1 MQPTRSKKEWEE
13 EFKNTYICILKR
25 VKSYDDLILENEDNL
40 NAFKSEHTLDNN
52 SIEFLPAYFNFI
64 ECFLAQDK
72 KKLSEVKKYLIVGL
86 TNLLNASKKG
96 DDKGAGERSSNEYE
110 QEEVNRKLL
119 QSRLDLLFGRF
130 NLKSDA
136 PPEQTIDKLTSS
148 IITYSE
154 IYGPESVGL
163 TPQYFYLA
171 EYFLVTMFKDQN
183 KEQNKKIIVKKIYS
197 KIAELWRQYFA
208 NKTNPLFMK
217 ISDKDKELILA
228 IGETYVK
235 LISNKIA
242 TEFPRNSESELDLKF
257 KMIKVV
263 ILKRNNSE
271 LHQQALNNVLDQQ
284 KKIESQI
291 LDKEFF
297 NDMNEFMT
305 ADNGVVQ

>member
-1 MQPTRSKKEWEE
+1 MQPTRTKKEWEE
-13 EFKNTYICILKR
+13 EFKKTYICILKR
-25 VKSYDDLILENEDNL
+25 LKSYDDLILENEENL

-96 DDKGAGERSSNEYE
+96 DEKNLGERGVNDYDS
-110 QEEVNRKLL
+110 EEVNRKLL

-154 IYGPESVGL
+154 IYGPENVGL

-171 EYFLVTMFKDQN
+171 EYFLATVFKDQN
-183 KEQNKKIIVKKIYS
+183 KEANKRTIVKKIYS

-208 NKTNPLFMK
+208 DVVNPLFLYN
-217 ISDKDKELILA
+217 DDAPLLLA

-257 KMIKVV
+257 RMIKVV
-263 ILKRNNSE
+263 ILKRTKSD
-271 LHQQALNNVLDQQ
+271 LYQQAYNNVLDLQ

-291 LDKEFF
+291 LDKEYFD
-297 NDMNEFMT
+297 DMNEFMKN
-305 ADNGVVQ
+305 DEEE

>member
-1 MQPTRSKKEWEE
+1 MQPTRTKKEWEE
-13 EFKNTYICILKR
+13 EFKKTYICILKR
-25 VKSYDDLILENEDNL
+25 LKSYDDLILENEENL

-96 DDKGAGERSSNEYE
+96 DDKNMGERSGNEYDP
-110 QEEVNRKLL
+110 EEVNRKLL

-136 PPEQTIDKLTSS
+136 PPEQTIDKLTTS

-154 IYGPESVGL
+154 IYGPENVGL

-171 EYFLVTMFKDQN
+171 EYFLVTAFKDQN
-183 KEQNKKIIVKKIYS
+183 KELNKKTIVKKIYS
-197 KIAELWRQYFA
+197 KIAELWRLYFA
-208 NKTNPLFMK
+208 DVVNPLFLYN
-217 ISDKDKELILA
+217 DDAPLLLA

-235 LISNKIA
+235 LITNKIA
-242 TEFPRNSESELDLKF
+242 TEFPRNSETELDLKYR
-257 KMIKVV
+257 MIKVV
-263 ILKRNNSE
+263 ILKRIKSD
-271 LHQQALNNVLDQQ
+271 LYQQAYNNVLDIQ
-284 KKIESQI
+284 KKNESQL
-291 LDKEFF
+291 LDKEYFD
-297 NDMNEFMT
+297 DMNEFMK
-305 ADNGVVQ
+305 NEEEE

>member
-1 MQPTRSKKEWEE
+1 MQPTRTKKEWEE
-13 EFKNTYICILKR
+13 EFKKTYICILKR
-25 VKSYDDLILENEDNL
+25 LKSYDDLILENEENL

-96 DDKGAGERSSNEYE
+96 DEKNLGERGANEYDI
-110 QEEVNRKLL
+110 EEVNRKLL

-154 IYGPESVGL
+154 IYGPENVGL

-171 EYFLVTMFKDQN
+171 EYFLATVFKDQTKEAN
-183 KEQNKKIIVKKIYS
+183 KRTIVKKIYS

-208 NKTNPLFMK
+208 DIVNPLFLYN
-217 ISDKDKELILA
+217 DDAPLLLA

-257 KMIKVV
+257 RMIKVV
-263 ILKRNNSE
+263 ILKRTKSD
-271 LHQQALNNVLDQQ
+271 LYQQAYNNVLNLQ

-291 LDKEFF
+291 LDKEYFD
-297 NDMNEFMT
+297 DMNEFMKN
-305 ADNGVVQ
+305 DEEE

>member
-1 MQPTRSKKEWEE
+1 MQPTRTKKEWEE
-13 EFKNTYICILKR
+13 EFKKTYICILKR
-25 VKSYDDLILENEDNL
+25 LKSYDDLILENEENL
-40 NAFKSEHTLDNN
+40 NSFKSEHTLDNN

-72 KKLSEVKKYLIVGL
+72 KKLGEVKKYLIVGL

-96 DDKGAGERSSNEYE
+96 DEKNTGERSGNEYE
-110 QEEVNRKLL
+110 QEEVHRKLL

-154 IYGPESVGL
+154 IYGPENVGL

-171 EYFLVTMFKDQN
+171 EYFLVTIFKDPN
-183 KEQNKKIIVKKIYS
+183 KEANKKIIVKKIYS

-208 NKTNPLFMK
+208 DTVNPLFLYN
-217 ISDKDKELILA
+217 DDAPLLLA

-235 LISNKIA
+235 LITNKIA
-242 TEFPRNSESELDLKF
+242 TEFPRNSENELDLKF

-263 ILKRNNSE
+263 ILKKTKSD
-271 LHQQALNNVLDQQ
+271 LYQQALNNVLDQQ
-284 KKIESQI
+284 KKIEAQL
-291 LDKEFF
+291 LDKEYFK
-297 NDMNEFMT
+297 DMNEFMKN
-305 ADNGVVQ
+305 DEEE

>member
-1 MQPTRSKKEWEE
+1 MQPTKTKKEWEE
-13 EFKNTYICILKR
+13 EFKKIYICILKR
-25 VKSYDDLILENEDNL
+25 LKSYDDLIIENEENL
-40 NAFKSEHTLDNN
+40 NAFKAEHTLDSN

-96 DDKGAGERSSNEYE
+96 DDKNLEERKSTEYDP
-110 QEEVNRKLL
+110 EEVNRKLL

-136 PPEQTIDKLTSS
+136 PPEQTIDKLNSS
-148 IITYSE
+148 IIIYSE
-154 IYGPESVGL
+154 IYGPENVGL

-171 EYFLVTMFKDQN
+171 EYFLATVFKDQN
-183 KEQNKKIIVKKIYS
+183 KEMNKKIIVKKIYS

-208 NKTNPLFMK
+208 DAVNPLFLYN
-217 ISDKDKELILA
+217 DDTPLLLA

-263 ILKRNNSE
+263 ILKKTKSD
-271 LHQQALNNVLDQQ
+271 LYQQALNNVLDQQ
-284 KKIESQI
+284 KKVESQI
-291 LDKEFF
+291 LDKEYFE
-297 NDMNEFMT
+297 DMNLFMKN
-305 ADNGVVQ
+305 DEEE

>member
-1 MQPTRSKKEWEE
+1 MQPTRNKKEWEE
-13 EFKNTYICILKR
+13 EFKKTYICILKR
-25 VKSYDDLILENEDNL
+25 LKSYDDLILENEENL

-96 DDKGAGERSSNEYE
+96 DEKNLGERGANDYDP
-110 QEEVNRKLL
+110 EEVNRKLL

-154 IYGPESVGL
+154 IYGPENVGL

-171 EYFLVTMFKDQN
+171 EYFLATVFKDQN
-183 KEQNKKIIVKKIYS
+183 KEANKRTIVKKIYS

-208 NKTNPLFMK
+208 DVVNPLFLYN
-217 ISDKDKELILA
+217 DDAPLLLA

-257 KMIKVV
+257 RMIKVV
-263 ILKRNNSE
+263 ILKRTKSD
-271 LHQQALNNVLDQQ
+271 LYQQAFNNVLDLQ
-284 KKIESQI
+284 KKVESQI
-291 LDKEFF
+291 LDKEYFD
-297 NDMNEFMT
+297 DMNEFMKS
-305 ADNGVVQ
+305 DEEE

>member
-1 MQPTRSKKEWEE
+1 MQPTRNKKEWEE
-13 EFKNTYICILKR
+13 EFKKTYICILKR
-25 VKSYDDLILENEDNL
+25 LKSYDDLILENEENL

-96 DDKGAGERSSNEYE
+96 DEKNLGERGANEYDI
-110 QEEVNRKLL
+110 EEVNRKLL

-154 IYGPESVGL
+154 IYGPENVGL

-171 EYFLVTMFKDQN
+171 EYFLATVFKDQTKEAN
-183 KEQNKKIIVKKIYS
+183 KRTIVKKIYS

-208 NKTNPLFMK
+208 DIVNPLFLYN
-217 ISDKDKELILA
+217 DDAPLLLA

-257 KMIKVV
+257 RMIKVV
-263 ILKRNNSE
+263 ILKRTKSD
-271 LHQQALNNVLDQQ
+271 LYQQAYNNVIDLQ

-291 LDKEFF
+291 LDKEYFD
-297 NDMNEFMT
+297 DMNEFMKN
-305 ADNGVVQ
+305 DEEE

>member
-1 MQPTRSKKEWEE
+1 MQPTKTKKEWEE
-13 EFKNTYICILKR
+13 EFKKTYILILKR
-25 VKSYDDLILENEDNL
+25 LKNYDELIIQNEENL

-96 DDKGAGERSSNEYE
+96 DDKNLEERKSTEYE
-110 QEEVNRKLL
+110 PEEVNRKLL

-136 PPEQTIDKLTSS
+136 PPEQTIDKLNSS
-148 IITYSE
+148 IIIYSE

-171 EYFLVTMFKDQN
+171 EYFLTTVFKDQN
-183 KEQNKKIIVKKIYS
+183 KEINKKIIVKKIYS
-197 KIAELWRQYFA
+197 KIAELWRLYFA
-208 NKTNPLFMK
+208 DTINPLFLYNDD
-217 ISDKDKELILA
+217 STLLLA

-235 LISNKIA
+235 LISNKIS
-242 TEFPRNSESELDLKF
+242 TEFPRNSECELDLKF

-263 ILKRNNSE
+263 ILKKTKND
-271 LHQQALNNVLDQQ
+271 LYQQALNNTLDQQ
-284 KKIESQI
+284 KKVESQL
-291 LDKEFF
+291 LDKEYF
-297 NDMNEFMT
+297 NDMNEFMKN
-305 ADNGVVQ
+305 DEEE

>member
-1 MQPTRSKKEWEE
+1 MQPTRTKKEWEE
-13 EFKNTYICILKR
+13 EFKKTYICILKR
-25 VKSYDDLILENEDNL
+25 LKSYDDLIIENEENL

-96 DDKGAGERSSNEYE
+96 DDKNLEDRKSNEYE
-110 QEEVNRKLL
+110 PEEVNRKLL

-136 PPEQTIDKLTSS
+136 PPEQTIDKLNSS
-148 IITYSE
+148 IIIYSE
-154 IYGPESVGL
+154 IYGPENVGL

-171 EYFLVTMFKDQN
+171 EYFLVTVFKDPN
-183 KEQNKKIIVKKIYS
+183 KEMNKKIIVKKIYS

-208 NKTNPLFMK
+208 DVVNPLFLYN
-217 ISDKDKELILA
+217 DDTPLLLA

-263 ILKRNNSE
+263 ILKKTKSD
-271 LHQQALNNVLDQQ
+271 LYQQALNNVLDQ
-284 KKIESQI
+284 KKKVESQI
-291 LDKEFF
+291 LDKEYFE
-297 NDMNEFMT
+297 DMNEFMKN
-305 ADNGVVQ
+305 DEED

>member
-1 MQPTRSKKEWEE
+1 MQPTRNKKEWEE
-13 EFKNTYICILKR
+13 EFKKTYICILKR
-25 VKSYDDLILENEDNL
+25 LKSYDDLILENEENL

-96 DDKGAGERSSNEYE
+96 DEKNLGERGANEYDI
-110 QEEVNRKLL
+110 EEVNRKLL

-154 IYGPESVGL
+154 IYGPENVGL

-171 EYFLVTMFKDQN
+171 EYFLATVFKDQTKEAN
-183 KEQNKKIIVKKIYS
+183 KRTIVKKIYS

-208 NKTNPLFMK
+208 DIVNPLFLYN
-217 ISDKDKELILA
+217 DDAPLLLA

-257 KMIKVV
+257 RMIKVV
-263 ILKRNNSE
+263 ILKRTKSD
-271 LHQQALNNVLDQQ
+271 LYQQAYNNVLDLQ

-291 LDKEFF
+291 LDKEYFD
-297 NDMNEFMT
+297 DMNEFMKN
-305 ADNGVVQ
+305 DEEE

>member
-1 MQPTRSKKEWEE
+1 MQPTKTKKEWEE
-13 EFKNTYICILKR
+13 EFKKIYICILKR
-25 VKSYDDLILENEDNL
+25 LKSYDDLIIENEENL
-40 NAFKSEHTLDNN
+40 NAFKAEHTLDSN

-96 DDKGAGERSSNEYE
+96 DDKNLEERKSTEYDP
-110 QEEVNRKLL
+110 EEVNRKLL

-136 PPEQTIDKLTSS
+136 PPEQTIDKLNSS
-148 IITYSE
+148 IIIYSE
-154 IYGPESVGL
+154 IYGPENVGL

-171 EYFLVTMFKDQN
+171 EYFLVTVFKDQN
-183 KEQNKKIIVKKIYS
+183 KEMNKKIIVKKIYS

-208 NKTNPLFMK
+208 DVVNPLFLYN
-217 ISDKDKELILA
+217 DDTPLLLA

-263 ILKRNNSE
+263 ILKKTKSD
-271 LHQQALNNVLDQQ
+271 LYQQALNNVLDQQ
-284 KKIESQI
+284 KKVESQI
-291 LDKEFF
+291 LDKEYFE
-297 NDMNEFMT
+297 DMNLFMKN
-305 ADNGVVQ
+305 DEEE

>member
-1 MQPTRSKKEWEE
+1 MQPTRNKKEWEE
-13 EFKNTYICILKR
+13 EFKKTYICILKR
-25 VKSYDDLILENEDNL
+25 LKSYDDLILENEENL

-96 DDKGAGERSSNEYE
+96 DEKNLGERGANDYDP
-110 QEEVNRKLL
+110 EEVNRKLL

-154 IYGPESVGL
+154 IYGPENVGL

-171 EYFLVTMFKDQN
+171 EYFLATVFKDQN
-183 KEQNKKIIVKKIYS
+183 KEANKRTIVKKIYS

-208 NKTNPLFMK
+208 DVVNPLFLYN
-217 ISDKDKELILA
+217 DDAPLLLA

-257 KMIKVV
+257 RMIKVV
-263 ILKRNNSE
+263 ILKRTKSD
-271 LHQQALNNVLDQQ
+271 LYQQALNNVLDLQ
-284 KKIESQI
+284 KKVESQI
-291 LDKEFF
+291 LDKEYFD
-297 NDMNEFMT
+297 DMNEFMK
-305 ADNGVVQ
+305 NEEEE

>member
-13 EFKNTYICILKR
+13 EFKKTYIYILKR
-25 VKSYDDLILENEDNL
+25 LKSYDDLILENEENL

-96 DDKGAGERSSNEYE
+96 DDKGTGDRSSNEYE

-171 EYFLVTMFKDQN
+171 EYFLVTIFKDQN

-208 NKTNPLFMK
+208 GKKNPLFMENN
-217 ISDKDKELILA
+217 DNDLLLA

-235 LISNKIA
+235 LINNKIS

-257 KMIKVV
+257 KMIKVI
-263 ILKRNNSE
+263 ILKNTNSD
-271 LHQQALNNVLDQQ
+271 LYQQALNNVLDQQ
-284 KKIESQI
+284 KKIEAQI

-297 NDMNEFMT
+297 DDMNEFMKN
-305 ADNGVVQ
+305 DEEE

>member
-1 MQPTRSKKEWEE
+1 MQPTRTKKEWEE
-13 EFKNTYICILKR
+13 EFKKIYICILKR
-25 VKSYDDLILENEDNL
+25 LKSYDDLILENEENL

-96 DDKGAGERSSNEYE
+96 DDKGTSYHGGNEYE
-110 QEEVNRKLL
+110 DQDEVNRKLL

-136 PPEQTIDKLTSS
+136 PPEQTVDKLTSS

-171 EYFLVTMFKDQN
+171 EYFLVTIFKDQN
-183 KEQNKKIIVKKIYS
+183 KEQNKKVIVKKIYL
-197 KIAELWRQYFA
+197 KIAELWRQYFSE
-208 NKTNPLFMK
+208 NVNPLFMENN
-217 ISDKDKELILA
+217 DDALLLA

-235 LISNKIA
+235 LINNKIA
-242 TEFPRNSESELDLKF
+242 TEFPRNSESE
-257 KMIKVV
+257 
-263 ILKRNNSE
+263 
-271 LHQQALNNVLDQQ
+271 
-284 KKIESQI
+284 
-291 LDKEFF
+291 
-297 NDMNEFMT
+297 
-305 ADNGVVQ
+305 

>member
-1 MQPTRSKKEWEE
+1 MQPTRTKKEWEE
-13 EFKNTYICILKR
+13 EFKKTYICILKR
-25 VKSYDDLILENEDNL
+25 LKSYDDLILENEENL

-96 DDKGAGERSSNEYE
+96 DEKNLGERGANEYDI
-110 QEEVNRKLL
+110 EEVNRKLL

-154 IYGPESVGL
+154 IYGPENVGL

-171 EYFLVTMFKDQN
+171 EYFLATVFKDQN
-183 KEQNKKIIVKKIYS
+183 KEANKRTIVKKIYS

-208 NKTNPLFMK
+208 DIVNPLFLYN
-217 ISDKDKELILA
+217 DDAPLLLA

-257 KMIKVV
+257 RMIKVV
-263 ILKRNNSE
+263 ILKRTKSD
-271 LHQQALNNVLDQQ
+271 LYQQAYNNVLDIQ
-284 KKIESQI
+284 KKVESQI
-291 LDKEFF
+291 LDKEYFD
-297 NDMNEFMT
+297 DMNEFMKN
-305 ADNGVVQ
+305 DEEE

>member
-1 MQPTRSKKEWEE
+1 MQPTRTKKEWEE
-13 EFKNTYICILKR
+13 EFKKTYILILKR
-25 VKSYDDLILENEDNL
+25 LKSYDELIIENEENL

-64 ECFLAQDK
+64 ECFLVQDK

-96 DDKGAGERSSNEYE
+96 DDKNLEERKLNEYDA
-110 QEEVNRKLL
+110 EEVNRKLL

-148 IITYSE
+148 IIIYSE
-154 IYGPESVGL
+154 IYGPENVGL

-171 EYFLVTMFKDQN
+171 EYFLATVFKDQN
-183 KEQNKKIIVKKIYS
+183 KEMNKKIIVKKIYS

-208 NKTNPLFMK
+208 DVVNPLFLYN
-217 ISDKDKELILA
+217 DDTPLLLA

-242 TEFPRNSESELDLKF
+242 TEFPRNSESKLDLKF
-257 KMIKVV
+257 RMIKVV
-263 ILKRNNSE
+263 ILKKIKSD
-271 LHQQALNNVLDQQ
+271 LYQQALNNVLDQQ
-284 KKIESQI
+284 KKVESQI

-297 NDMNEFMT
+297 EDMSVFMRNDEE
-305 ADNGVVQ
+305 D

>member
-1 MQPTRSKKEWEE
+1 MQPTKTKKEWEE
-13 EFKNTYICILKR
+13 EFKKTYI
-25 VKSYDDLILENEDNL
+25 LILQTKKYDELIIQNEENL

-96 DDKGAGERSSNEYE
+96 DDKNLEERKSTEYE
-110 QEEVNRKLL
+110 PEEVNRKLL

-136 PPEQTIDKLTSS
+136 PPEQTIDKLNSS
-148 IITYSE
+148 IIIYSE

-163 TPQYFYLA
+163 TPQYYYLA
-171 EYFLVTMFKDQN
+171 EYFLTTVFKDQN
-183 KEQNKKIIVKKIYS
+183 KEINKKIIVKKIYS
-197 KIAELWRQYFA
+197 KIAELWRMYFA
-208 NKTNPLFMK
+208 DTINPLFLYNDD
-217 ISDKDKELILA
+217 STLLLA

-235 LISNKIA
+235 LISNKIS
-242 TEFPRNSESELDLKF
+242 TEFPRNSECELDLKF

-263 ILKRNNSE
+263 ILKKTKHD
-271 LHQQALNNVLDQQ
+271 LYQQALNNTLDQQ
-284 KKIESQI
+284 KKVESQL
-291 LDKEFF
+291 LDREYF
-297 NDMNEFMT
+297 NDMNEFMKN
-305 ADNGVVQ
+305 DEEE

>member
-1 MQPTRSKKEWEE
+1 MQPTKTKKEWEE
-13 EFKNTYICILKR
+13 EFKKTYILILKR
-25 VKSYDDLILENEDNL
+25 IKNYDELIIQNEENL

-64 ECFLAQDK
+64 ECFLAQYK

-96 DDKGAGERSSNEYE
+96 DDKNLEERKSTEYE
-110 QEEVNRKLL
+110 PEEVNRKLL

-136 PPEQTIDKLTSS
+136 PPEQTIDKLNSS
-148 IITYSE
+148 IIIYSE

-171 EYFLVTMFKDQN
+171 EYFLTTVFKDQN
-183 KEQNKKIIVKKIYS
+183 KEINKKIIVKKIYS
-197 KIAELWRQYFA
+197 KIAELWRLYFA
-208 NKTNPLFMK
+208 DTINPLFLYNDD
-217 ISDKDKELILA
+217 STLLLA

-235 LISNKIA
+235 LISNKIS
-242 TEFPRNSESELDLKF
+242 TEFPRNSECELDLKF

-263 ILKRNNSE
+263 ILKKTKND
-271 LHQQALNNVLDQQ
+271 LYQQALNNTLDQQ
-284 KKIESQI
+284 KKVESQL
-291 LDKEFF
+291 LDKEYF
-297 NDMNEFMT
+297 NDMNEFMKN
-305 ADNGVVQ
+305 DEEE

>member
-1 MQPTRSKKEWEE
+1 MQPTKSKKEWEE
-13 EFKNTYICILKR
+13 EFKKIYIYILKR
-25 VKSYDDLILENEDNL
+25 LKSYDDLILENEENL

-96 DDKGAGERSSNEYE
+96 DDKGAGYHGANEYE
-110 QEEVNRKLL
+110 DLEEVNRKLL

-171 EYFLVTMFKDQN
+171 EYFLVTIFKEQN
-183 KEQNKKIIVKKIYS
+183 KEQNKKKKKKKIYS

-208 NKTNPLFMK
+208 GKINPLFMQN
-217 ISDKDKELILA
+217 SDDNLLLA

-235 LISNKIA
+235 LINNKIA

-263 ILKRNNSE
+263 ILKKTNSD
-271 LHQQALNNVLDQQ
+271 LYQQALNNVLDQQ
-284 KKIESQI
+284 KKVEDQL

-297 NDMNEFMT
+297 DDMNEFMK
-305 ADNGVVQ
+305 NELEE

>member
-1 MQPTRSKKEWEE
+1 MQPTRNKKEWEE
-13 EFKNTYICILKR
+13 EFKKTYICILKR
-25 VKSYDDLILENEDNL
+25 LKSYDDLILENEENL

-96 DDKGAGERSSNEYE
+96 DEKNLGERGANEYDI
-110 QEEVNRKLL
+110 EEVNRKLL

-154 IYGPESVGL
+154 IYGPENVGL

-171 EYFLVTMFKDQN
+171 EYFLATVFKDQTKEAN
-183 KEQNKKIIVKKIYS
+183 KRTIVKKIYS

-208 NKTNPLFMK
+208 DIVNPLFLYN
-217 ISDKDKELILA
+217 DDAPLLLA

-257 KMIKVV
+257 RMIKVV
-263 ILKRNNSE
+263 ILKRTKSD
-271 LHQQALNNVLDQQ
+271 LYQQAFNNVIDLQ

-291 LDKEFF
+291 LDKEYFD
-297 NDMNEFMT
+297 DMNEFMKN
-305 ADNGVVQ
+305 DEEE

>member
-1 MQPTRSKKEWEE
+1 MQPTKTKKEWEE
-13 EFKNTYICILKR
+13 EFKKIYICILKR
-25 VKSYDDLILENEDNL
+25 LKPYDDLIIENEENL
-40 NAFKSEHTLDNN
+40 NAFKAEHTLDSN

-96 DDKGAGERSSNEYE
+96 DDKNLEERKSTEYDPE
-110 QEEVNRKLL
+110 DVNRKLL

-136 PPEQTIDKLTSS
+136 PPEQTIDKLNSS
-148 IITYSE
+148 IIIYSE
-154 IYGPESVGL
+154 IYGPENVGL

-171 EYFLVTMFKDQN
+171 EYFLVTVFKDQN
-183 KEQNKKIIVKKIYS
+183 KEMNKKIIVKKIYS

-208 NKTNPLFMK
+208 DVVNPLFLYN
-217 ISDKDKELILA
+217 DDTPLLLA

-242 TEFPRNSESELDLKF
+242 TEYPRNSESELDLKF

-263 ILKRNNSE
+263 ILKKTKSD
-271 LHQQALNNVLDQQ
+271 LYQQALNNVLDQQ
-284 KKIESQI
+284 KKVESQI
-291 LDKEFF
+291 LDKEYFE
-297 NDMNEFMT
+297 DMNLFMKN
-305 ADNGVVQ
+305 DEEE

>member
-1 MQPTRSKKEWEE
+1 MQPTRNKKEWEE
-13 EFKNTYICILKR
+13 EFKKTYICILKR
-25 VKSYDDLILENEDNL
+25 LKSYDDLILENEENL

-96 DDKGAGERSSNEYE
+96 DEKNLGERGANDYDS
-110 QEEVNRKLL
+110 EEVNRKLL

-154 IYGPESVGL
+154 IYGPENVGL

-171 EYFLVTMFKDQN
+171 EYFLATVFKDQN
-183 KEQNKKIIVKKIYS
+183 KEANKRTIVKKIYS

-208 NKTNPLFMK
+208 DVVNPLFLYN
-217 ISDKDKELILA
+217 DDAPLLLA

-257 KMIKVV
+257 RMIKVV
-263 ILKRNNSE
+263 ILKRTKSD
-271 LHQQALNNVLDQQ
+271 LYQQAFNNVLDLQ
-284 KKIESQI
+284 KKVESQI
-291 LDKEFF
+291 LDKEYFD
-297 NDMNEFMT
+297 DMNEFMKN
-305 ADNGVVQ
+305 DEEE

>member
-1 MQPTRSKKEWEE
+1 MQPTRTKKEWEE
-13 EFKNTYICILKR
+13 EFKKTYICILKR
-25 VKSYDDLILENEDNL
+25 LKSYDDLILENEENL

-96 DDKGAGERSSNEYE
+96 DEKNMGERGAREYE
-110 QEEVNRKLL
+110 PEEVNRKLL

-154 IYGPESVGL
+154 IYGPENVGL

-171 EYFLVTMFKDQN
+171 EYFLATIFKDQN
-183 KEQNKKIIVKKIYS
+183 KELNKRTIVKKIYS

-208 NKTNPLFMK
+208 DVVNPLFLYN
-217 ISDKDKELILA
+217 DDAPLLLA

-235 LISNKIA
+235 LITNKIA
-242 TEFPRNSESELDLKF
+242 TEFPRNSETELDLKF
-257 KMIKVV
+257 RMIKVV
-263 ILKRNNSE
+263 ILKRNKSD
-271 LHQQALNNVLDQQ
+271 LYQQAYNNVIDLQ

-291 LDKEFF
+291 LDKEYFD
-297 NDMNEFMT
+297 DMNEFMKN
-305 ADNGVVQ
+305 DEEE

>member
-1 MQPTRSKKEWEE
+1 MQPTKTKKEWEE
-13 EFKNTYICILKR
+13 EFKKTYILILKR
-25 VKSYDDLILENEDNL
+25 IKNYDELIIQNEENL

-96 DDKGAGERSSNEYE
+96 DDKNLEERKSTEYE
-110 QEEVNRKLL
+110 PEEVNRKLL

-136 PPEQTIDKLTSS
+136 PPEQTIDKLNSS
-148 IITYSE
+148 IIIYSE
-154 IYGPESVGL
+154 IYGPENVGL

-171 EYFLVTMFKDQN
+171 EYFLTTVFKDQN
-183 KEQNKKIIVKKIYS
+183 KEINKKIIVKKIYS
-197 KIAELWRQYFA
+197 KIAELWRMYFA
-208 NKTNPLFMK
+208 DTINPLFLYNDD
-217 ISDKDKELILA
+217 STLLLA

-235 LISNKIA
+235 LISNKIS
-242 TEFPRNSESELDLKF
+242 TEFPRNSECELDLKF

-263 ILKRNNSE
+263 ILKKTKHD
-271 LHQQALNNVLDQQ
+271 LYQQALNNTLDQQ
-284 KKIESQI
+284 KKVESQL
-291 LDKEFF
+291 LDREYF
-297 NDMNEFMT
+297 NDMNEFMKN
-305 ADNGVVQ
+305 DEEE

>member
-1 MQPTRSKKEWEE
+1 MQPTRTKKEWEE
-13 EFKNTYICILKR
+13 EFKKTYICILKR
-25 VKSYDDLILENEDNL
+25 LKSYDDLILENEENL

-96 DDKGAGERSSNEYE
+96 DEKNMGERGSREYE
-110 QEEVNRKLL
+110 PEEVNRKLL

-154 IYGPESVGL
+154 IYGPENVGL

-171 EYFLVTMFKDQN
+171 EYFLATVFKDQN
-183 KEQNKKIIVKKIYS
+183 KETNKRTIVKKIYS

-208 NKTNPLFMK
+208 DIVNPLFLYN
-217 ISDKDKELILA
+217 DDAPLLLA

-235 LISNKIA
+235 LITNKIA
-242 TEFPRNSESELDLKF
+242 TEFPRNSESELDLKYR
-257 KMIKVV
+257 MIKVV
-263 ILKRNNSE
+263 ILKRTKSD
-271 LHQQALNNVLDQQ
+271 LYQQAFNNVLDIQ
-284 KKIESQI
+284 KKVESQI
-291 LDKEFF
+291 LDKEYFD
-297 NDMNEFMT
+297 DMNEFMKN
-305 ADNGVVQ
+305 DEEE

>member
-1 MQPTRSKKEWEE
+1 MQPTRTKKECEE
-13 EFKNTYICILKR
+13 EFKKTYICILKR
-25 VKSYDDLILENEDNL
+25 LKSYDDLILENEENL

-96 DDKGAGERSSNEYE
+96 DEKNLGERGANEYDA
-110 QEEVNRKLL
+110 EEVNRKLL

-154 IYGPESVGL
+154 IYGPENVGL

-171 EYFLVTMFKDQN
+171 EYFLATVFKDQSKEVN
-183 KEQNKKIIVKKIYS
+183 KRTIVKKIYS

-208 NKTNPLFMK
+208 DIVNPLFLYN
-217 ISDKDKELILA
+217 DDAPLLLA

-235 LISNKIA
+235 LITNKIA

-257 KMIKVV
+257 RMIKVV
-263 ILKRNNSE
+263 ILKRTKSE
-271 LHQQALNNVLDQQ
+271 LYQQAYNNVLDQQ
-284 KKIESQI
+284 KKVESKI
-291 LDKEFF
+291 SDKEYFD
-297 NDMNEFMT
+297 DMNEFMKN
-305 ADNGVVQ
+305 DEEE

>member
-1 MQPTRSKKEWEE
+1 MQPTRTKKEWEE
-13 EFKNTYICILKR
+13 EFKKTYICILKR
-25 VKSYDDLILENEDNL
+25 LKSYDDLILENEENL

-96 DDKGAGERSSNEYE
+96 DDKNIGERSGNEYE
-110 QEEVNRKLL
+110 PEEVNRKLL

-136 PPEQTIDKLTSS
+136 PPEQTIDKLTTS

-154 IYGPESVGL
+154 IYGPENVGL

-171 EYFLVTMFKDQN
+171 EYFLVTPFKDQN
-183 KEQNKKIIVKKIYS
+183 KELNKKTIVKKIYT
-197 KIAELWRQYFA
+197 KIAELWRLYFA
-208 NKTNPLFMK
+208 DIVNPLFLYN
-217 ISDKDKELILA
+217 DDAPLLLA

-235 LISNKIA
+235 LITNKIA
-242 TEFPRNSESELDLKF
+242 TEFPRNSETELDF
-257 KMIKVV
+257 KYRMIKVV
-263 ILKRNNSE
+263 ILKRIKSD
-271 LHQQALNNVLDQQ
+271 LYQQAYNNVLDIQ
-284 KKIESQI
+284 KKNESQL
-291 LDKEFF
+291 LDKEYFD
-297 NDMNEFMT
+297 DMNEFMK
-305 ADNGVVQ
+305 NEEEE

>member
-1 MQPTRSKKEWEE
+1 MQPTRTKKEWEE
-13 EFKNTYICILKR
+13 EFKKTYICILKR
-25 VKSYDDLILENEDNL
+25 LKSYDDLILENEENL

-96 DDKGAGERSSNEYE
+96 DEKNLGERGANEYDI
-110 QEEVNRKLL
+110 EEVNRKLL

-154 IYGPESVGL
+154 IYGPENVGL

-171 EYFLVTMFKDQN
+171 EYFLATVFKDQN
-183 KEQNKKIIVKKIYS
+183 KEANKRTIVKKIYS

-208 NKTNPLFMK
+208 DIVNPLFLYN
-217 ISDKDKELILA
+217 DDAPLLLA

-257 KMIKVV
+257 RMIKVV
-263 ILKRNNSE
+263 ILKRTKSD
-271 LHQQALNNVLDQQ
+271 LYQQAYNNVLDLQ
-284 KKIESQI
+284 KKVESQI
-291 LDKEFF
+291 LDKEYFD
-297 NDMNEFMT
+297 DMNEFMKN
-305 ADNGVVQ
+305 DEEE

>member
-1 MQPTRSKKEWEE
+1 
-13 EFKNTYICILKR
+13 LKR
-25 VKSYDDLILENEDNL
+25 LKSYDDLILENEENL

-96 DDKGAGERSSNEYE
+96 DEKNLGERGANEYDI
-110 QEEVNRKLL
+110 EEVNRKLL

-154 IYGPESVGL
+154 IYGPENVGL

-171 EYFLVTMFKDQN
+171 EYFLATVFKDQTKEAN
-183 KEQNKKIIVKKIYS
+183 KRTIVKKIYS

-208 NKTNPLFMK
+208 DIVNPLFLYN
-217 ISDKDKELILA
+217 DDAPLLLA

-257 KMIKVV
+257 RMIKVV
-263 ILKRNNSE
+263 ILKRTKSD
-271 LHQQALNNVLDQQ
+271 LYQQAYNNVIDLQ

-291 LDKEFF
+291 LDKEYFD
-297 NDMNEFMT
+297 DMNEFMKN
-305 ADNGVVQ
+305 DEEE

>member
-1 MQPTRSKKEWEE
+1 MQPTRNKKEWEE
-13 EFKNTYICILKR
+13 EFKKTYICILKR
-25 VKSYDDLILENEDNL
+25 LKSYDDLILENEENL

-96 DDKGAGERSSNEYE
+96 DEKNLGERGANDYDP
-110 QEEVNRKLL
+110 EEVNRKLL

-154 IYGPESVGL
+154 IYGPENVGL

-171 EYFLVTMFKDQN
+171 EYFLATVFKDQN
-183 KEQNKKIIVKKIYS
+183 KEANKRTIVKKIYS

-208 NKTNPLFMK
+208 DIVNPLFLYNE
-217 ISDKDKELILA
+217 DAPLLLA

-257 KMIKVV
+257 RMIKVV
-263 ILKRNNSE
+263 ILKRTKSD
-271 LHQQALNNVLDQQ
+271 LYQQAFNNVIDLQ
-284 KKIESQI
+284 KKVESQI
-291 LDKEFF
+291 LDKEYFD
-297 NDMNEFMT
+297 DMNEFMKN
-305 ADNGVVQ
+305 DEEE

>member
-1 MQPTRSKKEWEE
+1 MQPTRNKKEWEE
-13 EFKNTYICILKR
+13 EFKKTYICILKR
-25 VKSYDDLILENEDNL
+25 LKSYDDLILENEENL

-96 DDKGAGERSSNEYE
+96 DEKNLGERGANDYDS
-110 QEEVNRKLL
+110 EEVNRKLL

-154 IYGPESVGL
+154 IYGPENVGL

-171 EYFLVTMFKDQN
+171 EYFLATVFKDQN
-183 KEQNKKIIVKKIYS
+183 KEANKRTIVKKIYS

-208 NKTNPLFMK
+208 DVVNPLFLYN
-217 ISDKDKELILA
+217 DDAPLLLA

-257 KMIKVV
+257 RMIKVV
-263 ILKRNNSE
+263 ILKRTKSD
-271 LHQQALNNVLDQQ
+271 LYQQAFNNVLDLQ
-284 KKIESQI
+284 KKVESQI
-291 LDKEFF
+291 LDKEYFD
-297 NDMNEFMT
+297 DMNEFMK
-305 ADNGVVQ
+305 NEEEE

>member
-1 MQPTRSKKEWEE
+1 MQPTRTKKEWEE
-13 EFKNTYICILKR
+13 EFKKTYICILKR
-25 VKSYDDLILENEDNL
+25 LKPYDDLIIENEENL
-40 NAFKSEHTLDNN
+40 NAFKAEHTLDSN

-96 DDKGAGERSSNEYE
+96 DDKNLEERKSTEYDPE
-110 QEEVNRKLL
+110 DVNRKLL

-136 PPEQTIDKLTSS
+136 PPEQTIDKLNSS
-148 IITYSE
+148 IIIYSE
-154 IYGPESVGL
+154 IYGPENVGL

-171 EYFLVTMFKDQN
+171 EYFLVTVFKDQN
-183 KEQNKKIIVKKIYS
+183 KEMNKKIIVKKIYS

-208 NKTNPLFMK
+208 DVVNPLFLYN
-217 ISDKDKELILA
+217 DDTPLLLA

-242 TEFPRNSESELDLKF
+242 TEYPRNSESELDLKF

-263 ILKRNNSE
+263 ILKKTKSD
-271 LHQQALNNVLDQQ
+271 LYQQALNNVLDQQ
-284 KKIESQI
+284 KKVESQI
-291 LDKEFF
+291 LDKEYFE
-297 NDMNEFMT
+297 DMNLFMKN
-305 ADNGVVQ
+305 DEEE

>member
-1 MQPTRSKKEWEE
+1 MQPTKTKKEWEE
-13 EFKNTYICILKR
+13 EFKKIYICILKR
-25 VKSYDDLILENEDNL
+25 LKSYDDLIIENEENL
-40 NAFKSEHTLDNN
+40 NAFKAEHTLDSN

-96 DDKGAGERSSNEYE
+96 DDKNLEERKSTEYD

-136 PPEQTIDKLTSS
+136 PPEQTIDKLNSS
-148 IITYSE
+148 IIIYSE
-154 IYGPESVGL
+154 IYGPENVGL

-171 EYFLVTMFKDQN
+171 EYFLVTVFKDQN
-183 KEQNKKIIVKKIYS
+183 KEMNKKIIVKKIYS

-208 NKTNPLFMK
+208 DVINPLFLYN
-217 ISDKDKELILA
+217 DDTPLLLA

-263 ILKRNNSE
+263 ILKKTKSD
-271 LHQQALNNVLDQQ
+271 LYQQALNNVLDQQ
-284 KKIESQI
+284 KKVESQI
-291 LDKEFF
+291 LDKEYFEEMNLF
-297 NDMNEFMT
+297 MKNDEEE
-305 ADNGVVQ
+305 